1 MMPGRIRFRTL
12 LAGAAAGM
20 ASLGAA
26 PVLAEDDAAFIPTGQ
41 GVAWFGAATFR
52 LTDALI
58 MPEHHAVA
66 DGSVSSPAVAPEQSR
81 TPRGLVVARIT
92 PGSSLGFALGDGFDH
107 LVVDLR
113 EKGRPTFLM
122 AGDPLVDIGFQR
134 RGQTGIA
141 LRSKAAGWGI
151 TASAEDGQVAGTGA
165 DPFRGR
171 VDRRRRPASAAR
183 YGVSLDRQLG
193 SMLAVLGGSW
203 LTENQT
209 ILGARVRDG
218 YRSVGADSLF
228 LDAGLSWRPRHA
240 WRVGT
245 AWRHG
250 MTRVDSIG
258 GGPGG
263 LQLITNAW
271 ALDVTR
277 FGVLERAG
285 ALSLRVSQ
293 PLRVANGAG
302 RTLPVEYGYELR
314 GASPVATGANL
325 APTGREVAVEVNWQ
339 GPALGGWATTGL
351 YLRRNPG
358 HFASLPNDHGAAFS
372 WAARF

>member
-1 MMPGRIRFRTL
+1 MIRGTFRFRTL
-12 LAGAAAGM
+12 IAVAAAG
-20 ASLGAA
+20 LTNLNAA
-26 PVLAEDDAAFIPTGQ
+26 PALAEDDAAFNPAGQ
-41 GVAWFGAATFR
+41 GAAWFGAATFR
-52 LTDALI
+52 LTDTLISPDHYAVAGGSALSLAVAQDWASTPRSRVVAQI
-58 MPEHHAVA
+58 MPGA
-66 DGSVSSPAVAPEQSR
+66 
-81 TPRGLVVARIT
+81 
-92 PGSSLGFALGDGFDH
+92 SLGFALDDGFDH

-122 AGDPLVDIGFQR
+122 AVDPLVDIGFQR

-141 LRSKAAGWGI
+141 LRSRAAGWGI
-151 TASAEDGQVAGTGA
+151 TASAEDGQVAGIGA
-165 DPFRGR
+165 DSFRGR
-171 VDRRRRPASAAR
+171 IDRRRRPATATR
-183 YGVSLDRQLG
+183 YGLSVDRELG
-193 SMLAVLGGSW
+193 SMLAAFGGSW

-209 ILGARVRDG
+209 ILGARIREG

-228 LDAGLSWRPRHA
+228 LDAGLSWHPRHA
-240 WRVGT
+240 WRVGV

-250 MTRVDSIG
+250 MTRVESIG
-258 GGPGG
+258 GVSGG
-263 LQLITNAW
+263 LPLISNAW
-271 ALDVTR
+271 AFDVTR

-314 GASPVATGANL
+314 GASTVATGANL
-325 APTGREVAVEVNWQ
+325 APTGREIAVEVNWQ

-358 HFASLPNDHGAAFS
+358 HFTSLPNDHGAAFS
-372 WAARF
+372 WTGRF